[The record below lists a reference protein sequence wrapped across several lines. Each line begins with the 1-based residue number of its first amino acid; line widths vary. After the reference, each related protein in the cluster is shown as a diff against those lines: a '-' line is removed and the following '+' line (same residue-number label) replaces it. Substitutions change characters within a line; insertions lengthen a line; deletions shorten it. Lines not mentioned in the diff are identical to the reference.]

1 MTTTAETTPET
12 APTLEDAAASAQK
25 QLDAIV
31 KASQEQVEKTSTQI
45 LKGYEDIAAFHRD
58 TVDALVLSSTI
69 AAKGIEDLSRQAAAY
84 ARAALDDSLALGNAL
99 LKVRSPQEAVSLHSA
114 FVKASLETAV
124 TESARFQEQTVQLLS
139 DTLAPIN
146 ARVRAAAEHVTKALA
161 A

>member
-31 KASQEQVEKTSTQI
+31 KANQEQVEKTSAQI